1 MAKGGEERWKLV
13 MEGSVSER
21 EKGRGGCN
29 GGGSVEDARWW
40 DGAGSREALILMKK

>member
-1 MAKGGEERWKLV
+1 MAEGGEERWQLV
-13 MEGSVSER
+13 MEGSMSER

-40 DGAGSREALILMKK
+40 DGTES